1 MTGKYTDGTAFSD
14 EFNTVVF
21 AIGRDACTENIGLDK
36 IGVKLNPQ
44 VLRVQKR
51 DIALCIGHAGGER
64 EGGIRKKSQKRGKGE
79 SEKTICTS
87 INIVECR
94 GVLI

>member
-1 MTGKYTDGTAFSD
+1 VTGKYTDGTAFSD

-44 VLRVQKR
+44 VESRR
-51 DIALCIGHAGGER
+51 
-64 EGGIRKKSQKRGKGE
+64 GILP
-79 SEKTICTS
+79 CA
-87 INIVECR
+87 
-94 GVLI
+94 